1 MNGGL
6 RACGISWVC
15 GGSPRLRCARGGKLA
30 KHDDVDDDVDDCD
43 GDDGDNDGNDDSD
56 HEQGMIIMAGA

>member
-1 MNGGL
+1 M
-6 RACGISWVC
+6 
-15 GGSPRLRCARGGKLA
+15 RCAWGGKLA

>member
-6 RACGISWVC
+6 RTCGISWVC

-30 KHDDVDDDVDDCD
+30 KHDHCD
-43 GDDGDNDGNDDSD
+43 GDDDGNDDDAGDGDHD
-56 HEQGMIIMAGA
+56 HEQGMIIMIIMAAGH